1 MDALVIE
8 GVVTPGRQIGHTL
21 GFPTANIA
29 LEEGVCACG
38 VYRTQVKVEGYDTPF
53 DAMSNVGYN
62 PSVGGKELRLESHLF
77 GFQGELYGRRIWVCL
92 IEKLRDE
99 VHFASIADLQRQL
112 ERDRQQI
119 LKQIKA
125 NR

>member
-29 LEEGVCACG
+29 LDEGLCENG
-38 VYRTQVKVEGYDTPF
+38 VYRTQVKVEGIDQIF

-62 PSVGGKELRLESHLF
+62 PSVGGSELRLESHLF
-77 GFQGELYGRRIWVCL
+77 GFEGELYGRRIWVCL
-92 IEKLRDE
+92 VEKIRNERKFESMEELR
-99 VHFASIADLQRQL
+99 AQLQR
-112 ERDRQQI
+112 DKAQI
-119 LKQIKA
+119 LSQL
-125 NR
+125 R

>member
-29 LEEGVCACG
+29 LDEGLCENG
-38 VYRTQVKVEGYDTPF
+38 VYRTQVKVEGIDQIF

-62 PSVGGKELRLESHLF
+62 PSVGGSELRLESHLF
-77 GFQGELYGRRIWVCL
+77 GFEGDLYGRRIWVCL
-92 IEKLRDE
+92 VEKIRDE
-99 VHFASIADLQRQL
+99 RKFESMEELRAQLQC
-112 ERDRQQI
+112 DKAQI
-119 LKQIKA
+119 
-125 NR
+125 